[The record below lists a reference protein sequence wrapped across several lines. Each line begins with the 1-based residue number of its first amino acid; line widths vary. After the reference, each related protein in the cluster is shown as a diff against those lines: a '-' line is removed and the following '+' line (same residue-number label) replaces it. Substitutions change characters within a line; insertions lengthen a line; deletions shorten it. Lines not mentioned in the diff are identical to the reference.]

1 MRPTIQNVSTAV
13 RSLVSAGTIRCDK
26 TKNKGAVGLLCEQ
39 MTGIPASSA
48 HIDCEDG
55 EVKVFP
61 LKPLKGGNLTPKETV
76 AVTMLNIKRL
86 TEQSDFE
93 TSDCGT
99 KLRRV
104 LFVPYLR
111 IDPQT
116 VRFYEPTLFELT
128 GEAISDLAKD
138 YLAIRKSY
146 LETGN
151 LCSAMGAFMQ
161 NRTKGA
167 GGDAPKTR
175 AFYLRK
181 EFLRKYVTPTW
192 SPAPP
197 ASA

>member
-1 MRPTIQNVSTAV
+1 MRPTLENVSNAV
-13 RSLVSAGTIRCDK
+13 LALVSSGTIQCDK
-26 TKNKGAVGLLCEQ
+26 TKNKGAVGLLCEKL
-39 MTGIPASSA
+39 TGIPASSA

-61 LKPLKGGNLTPKETV
+61 LKPLKGGDLTPKETV

-86 TEQSDFE
+86 TEQSDFQ

-111 IDPQT
+111 LDPQT
-116 VRFYEPTLFELT
+116 VRFYAPTLFELT
-128 GEAISDLAKD
+128 DAAVSDLAKD
-138 YLAIRKSY
+138 YLAIRNGF
-146 LETGN
+146 LESGN
-151 LCSAMGAFMQ
+151 LCSATGVFMQ

-181 EFLRKYVTPTW
+181 EFLHKYVTPTW
-192 SPAPP
+192 SPAPLG
-197 ASA
+197 SA

>member
-1 MRPTIQNVSTAV
+1 MRPTIQNVINAV
-13 RSLVSAGTIRCDK
+13 RSLVSSGTIRCDK
-26 TKNKGAVGLLCEQ
+26 TKNKGAVGLLCEKL
-39 MTGIPASSA
+39 TGIPVSSA

-76 AVTMLNIKRL
+76 AVTMLNMKRL
-86 TEQSDFE
+86 TEQTDFE

-111 IDPQT
+111 IDSQT
-116 VRFYEPTLFELT
+116 VRFYEPTLFEMY
-128 GEAISDLAKD
+128 GEAVSDLAKD
-138 YLAIRKSY
+138 YLAIRNGF

-151 LCSAMGAFMQ
+151 LCSATGAFLQ

-181 EFLRKYVTPTW
+181 EFLHKYVTPTW
-192 SPAPP
+192 LPAPLG
-197 ASA
+197 SA